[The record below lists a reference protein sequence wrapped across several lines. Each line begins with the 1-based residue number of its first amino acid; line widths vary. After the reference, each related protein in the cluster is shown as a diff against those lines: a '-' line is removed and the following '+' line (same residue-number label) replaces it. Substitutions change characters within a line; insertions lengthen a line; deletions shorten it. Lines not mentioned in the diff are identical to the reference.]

1 MSEAPLFEVE
11 QFISFS
17 DGDPAGIVFF
27 ANIFE
32 IAHKTLELFK
42 ISENS
47 WDSWF
52 NDSQH
57 GWPLR
62 HAEAEFLAPIRVG
75 RNVRTLLFLEKQG
88 NRSIKFRCEI
98 FQGGGQRVNHSAPS
112 GEANTSDV
120 LCAIVKT
127 VHVKVERI

>member
-1 MSEAPLFEVE
+1 MSEAPLFEVD
-11 QFISFS
+11 QFVSFS

-42 ISENS
+42 VSENS

-52 NDSQH
+52 NDPKY

-62 HAEAEFLAPIRVG
+62 HAEAEFLAPISVG
-75 RNVRTLLFLEKQG
+75 RKVSTKLFLEKQG
-88 NRSIKFRCEI
+88 NRSMKFRCEI
-98 FQGGGQRVNHSAPS
+98 YQASDKKVNHSASS
-112 GEANTSDV
+112 GDANSSDV
-120 LCAIVKT
+120 LCAIIKT
-127 VHVKVERI
+127 VHVKVKRI